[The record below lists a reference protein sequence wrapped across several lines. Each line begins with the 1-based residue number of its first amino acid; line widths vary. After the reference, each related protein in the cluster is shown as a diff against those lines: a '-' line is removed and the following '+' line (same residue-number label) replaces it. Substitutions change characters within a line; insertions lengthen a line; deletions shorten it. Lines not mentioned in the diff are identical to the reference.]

1 MQPVVSFANRS
12 DMTPH
17 LLPRLGAIL
26 SLLVASPLA
35 GQGLGAPIARWDRDF
50 SRVAGVSE
58 LPDGRVVVVDSRDAV
73 VYLAAADGGPSTALG
88 QTGDGPNEYRRPF
101 GVVRVR
107 ADTVLLYAQNRLLR
121 ITPAGAIAGSHPFV
135 PSALGGS
142 VGPPRGA
149 DREGRIYWERVVIRN
164 PQTGEIK
171 RQPQYEIVRHLPGS
185 SGAEVVARVQDH
197 APARHAQRFHPFA
210 ERDGWA
216 VDPDGSIR
224 IVRARDYRVV
234 RVGDSGEVEAAVIP
248 FTPVPV
254 TAADREALRREKAMN
269 PAGMS
274 FGGRSTTADGGV
286 TPERMAFMR
295 REFPDDI
302 FPTHKPPFVDG
313 GVFRSPAGQLW
324 VVRSPQGPALHG
336 DRVDVLDV
344 AGRRIREIAL
354 PAGRRLVAL
363 DRGGVYLVREDD
375 DGLQYLERYG
385 WPTGLR

>member
-1 MQPVVSFANRS
+1 
-12 DMTPH
+12 
-17 LLPRLGAIL
+17 
-26 SLLVASPLA
+26 
-35 GQGLGAPIARWDRDF
+35 
-50 SRVAGVSE
+50 
-58 LPDGRVVVVDSRDAV
+58 
-73 VYLAAADGGPSTALG
+73 
-88 QTGDGPNEYRRPF
+88 
-101 GVVRVR
+101 
-107 ADTVLLYAQNRLLR
+107 
-121 ITPAGAIAGSHPFV
+121 
-135 PSALGGS
+135 
-142 VGPPRGA
+142 
-149 DREGRIYWERVVIRN
+149 
-164 PQTGEIK
+164 
-171 RQPQYEIVRHLPGS
+171 
-185 SGAEVVARVQDH
+185 
-197 APARHAQRFHPFA
+197 FHPFA

-302 FPTHKPPFVDG
+302 FPTHKPPFVDE